1 MEHYS
6 IVLQIFQKTFSDFRY
21 VCLAALVVCV
31 LRFSLNK
38 WQLRSRLSRISLYLE
53 SIIGPT
59 SKLHVAVLI
68 IKREP
73 RDVYLACALE
83 DARWHIQT
91 TAVMFDHNICV
102 ERAIESLIRTMSV
115 YVSNRGFNHMRS
127 DDKIWISLLI
137 IFSRNSNN
145 TLSHWA
151 VSLTL

>member
-1 MEHYS
+1 M
-6 IVLQIFQKTFSDFRY
+6 FSR
-21 VCLAALVVCV
+21 
-31 LRFSLNK
+31 NK
-38 WQLRSRLSRISLYLE
+38 SQYRSRLLRGSRYLE

-59 SKLHVAVLI
+59 TKLHVAVLI

-115 YVSNRGFNHMRS
+115 YTIVVLIEWMIRWGLIVNNFRLHFHQHALSLGCLSRVS
-127 DDKIWISLLI
+127 I
-137 IFSRNSNN
+137 IK
-145 TLSHWA
+145 
-151 VSLTL
+151 